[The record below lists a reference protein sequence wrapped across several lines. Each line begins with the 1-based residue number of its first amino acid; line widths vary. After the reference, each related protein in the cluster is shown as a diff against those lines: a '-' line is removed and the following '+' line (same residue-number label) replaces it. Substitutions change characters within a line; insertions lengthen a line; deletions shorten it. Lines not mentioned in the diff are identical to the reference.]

1 MNLSSE
7 LISQF
12 VKATKDDKEVKNEST
27 VYGTTVEYD
36 GSMYVQLDGSEI
48 LTPISTTADTKAG
61 ERVMVMIKNHTATIT
76 GNISSPAARTGT
88 VNELGVKVTDFGTK
102 IDEFENIVADVI
114 DTEAMNAIIGRIE
127 YLTSDNVIIREHL
140 DANTAD
146 IEYLRS
152 NTLDTEKLNA
162 IDASIEKLETEKL
175 SSEEAEIKFANIDFS
190 NIGTAAIEELF
201 TKSGLIEDLTV
212 GEGTITG
219 TLVGVTIKGDLIEG
233 NTVKADKLVVKGE
246 DGLYYKLNFEAGNF
260 ASGEAVPDDSLHGSI
275 ITAKSITA
283 EKVSVTDLV
292 AFGATIG
299 GFKITDNAIHS
310 VNKTSATNAT
320 RGLYMDNE
328 GQMSFGDMDRYLK
341 YYKDQNGV
349 WKLEIAVDDIK
360 FGSDNTSLDT
370 VLGDIITTAEQVI
383 GAANKAQEEAD
394 AAKAYIDHAQA
405 RADETQA
412 SLDTAIAAANAADE
426 TAAQKQLELE
436 TAQQNLNDI
445 LAREDAT
452 EEEIQEAQEAVDYAT
467 LIFNTASSDAE
478 AAHNVVDSLT
488 SQLEQDLETVRQAQ
502 SLADNLQAIADALR
516 GDVDKLAQRVTDNE
530 TAIVQTAKEI
540 ELKATKTEVDT
551 ALNEVNTK
559 LDESILEAK
568 ADLALAEQ
576 NLQNLEARTGTTE
589 EELKSAQQEVVNAQA
604 TVEALLND
612 LFVTKQSMA
621 DLKVQADNISASVT
635 SIVNNGIDKVTT
647 TTGVSLGDKGLTI
660 DRSDSDI
667 VNILDHD
674 GMSVERKKP
683 DSDETE
689 IMLKADKDGV
699 IATDVKVRNYLII
712 GKHARFEDYNDGT
725 DSKRTACFW
734 VDL

>member
-27 VYGTTVEYD
+27 VYGTTVEYNGD
-36 GSMYVQLDGSEI
+36 MYVQLDGSEI

-88 VNELGVKVTDFGTK
+88 VTELDGKVTEFGAK
-102 IDEFENIVADVI
+102 IDEFENIIADSI
-114 DTEAMNAIIGRIE
+114 DTEKLQAIVGQIE
-127 YLTSDNVIIREHL
+127 HLTSDNVIIREHL

-146 IEYLRS
+146 IDSLEAD
-152 NTLDTEKLNA
+152 NVTINEKLTA
-162 IDASIEKLETEKL
+162 AEASIEKLETDTL
-175 SSEEAEIKFANIDFS
+175 TAEEAEIKFANIDFS
-190 NIGTAAIEELF
+190 NIGTAAIEEF
-201 TKSGLIEDLTV
+201 FSKSGMIDDLTV

-233 NTVKADKLVVKGE
+233 GTVKADKLVVQGS
-246 DGLYYKLNFEAGNF
+246 DGIYYKLNFEAGNF

-349 WKLEIAVDDIK
+349 WKLEIAVDDVLI
-360 FGSDNTSLDT
+360 GSEQQSVDT

-436 TAQQNLNDI
+436 TAQQNLDDI
-445 LAREDAT
+445 LASGTAT
-452 EEEIQEAQEAVDYAT
+452 DEEIQDAQEAVDYAT
-467 LIFNTASSDAE
+467 LMFNTANADAE
-478 AAHNVVDSLT
+478 AAHNTVNSLT
-488 SQLEQDLETVRQAQ
+488 AQLEQDQETVREAQ
-502 SLADNLQAIADALR
+502 SLADNLQAVADALR
-516 GDVDKLAQRVTDNE
+516 GDVEKLAQRVTDNE
-530 TAIVQTAKEI
+530 TAIIQNANEI
-540 ELKATKTEVDT
+540 ELRAKKTEVDT
-551 ALNEVNTK
+551 ALNEATTRI
-559 LDESILEAK
+559 DESIMEAK

-576 NLQNLEARTGTTE
+576 NLQNVEARVGTTE
-589 EELKSAQQEVVNAQA
+589 EELKAAQQEVTNAKA
-604 TVEALLND
+604 IVDAAMTDLLT
-612 LFVTKQSMA
+612 TKQTVA
-621 DLKVQADNISASVT
+621 DLKVQSDN
-635 SIVNNGIDKVTT
+635 VNIEVQRIIDYGVDKVTT
-647 TTGVSLGDKGLTI
+647 SMGYTFNDEGLHI
-660 DRSDSDI
+660 QKPGQEI
-667 VNILDHD
+667 VNTLDD
-674 GMSVERKKP
+674 EGMSVTRGE
-683 DSDETE
+683 EV
-689 IMLKADKDGV
+689 MLQADKDGV

>member
-1 MNLSSE
+1 MSLTSE

-12 VKATKDDKEVKNEST
+12 AKITNDKTEVKQEST
-27 VYGTTVEYD
+27 VYGTTVEYGGD
-36 GSMYVQLDGSEI
+36 MYVQLDGSDL

-61 ERVMVMIKNHTATIT
+61 ERVMVLIKNHTATIT

-88 VNELGVKVTDFGTK
+88 VNELGVQVTDFGKK
-102 IDEFENIVADVI
+102 IDEFEHIIADVV
-114 DTEAMNAIIGRIE
+114 DTTVLNALVGRIDQ
-127 YLTSDNVIIREHL
+127 LTSDNVIIKEHL
-140 DANTAD
+140 DSNTAEID
-146 IEYLRS
+146 YLKS

-162 IDASIEKLETEKL
+162 IDASIKNLETEKL

-190 NIGTAAIEELF
+190 NIGTAAIEEF
-201 TKSGLIEDLTV
+201 FSKSGMIDDLTV

-233 NTVKADKLVVKGE
+233 GTVKADKLVVKGE

-349 WKLEIAVDDIK
+349 WKLEIAVDDVLI
-360 FGSDNTSLDT
+360 GSEQQSIDT

-412 SLDTAIAAANAADE
+412 SLDTAIAVANAADE

-445 LAREDAT
+445 LARGDAT
-452 EEEIQEAQEAVDYAT
+452 EEEIQAAQEAVDYAT
-467 LIFNTASSDAE
+467 LIFNTANSDAE

-488 SQLEQDLETVRQAQ
+488 AQLEQDLDTVRQAQ

-559 LDESILEAK
+559 LDESIMEAK

-576 NLQNLEARTGTTE
+576 NLQNLEARAGTTE
-589 EELKSAQQEVVNAQA
+589 EELKSAQQEVINAQSA
-604 TVEALLND
+604 VEALMND
-612 LFVTKQSMA
+612 LLTTKQSMA
-621 DLKVQADNISASVT
+621 DLKVQAEDISIEVT
-635 SIVNNGIDKVTT
+635 KIVNYGVDKVTT
-647 TTGVSLGDKGLTI
+647 KTGYTFGEDGLKIQKDGQEIENT
-660 DRSDSDI
+660 
-667 VNILDHD
+667 LDHE
-674 GMSVERKKP
+674 GMSVQRGE
-683 DSDETE
+683 E